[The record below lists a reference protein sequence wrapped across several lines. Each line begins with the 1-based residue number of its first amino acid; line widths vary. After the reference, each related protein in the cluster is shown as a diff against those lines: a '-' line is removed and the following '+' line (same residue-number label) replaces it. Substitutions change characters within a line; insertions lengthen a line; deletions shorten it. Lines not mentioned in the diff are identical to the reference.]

1 MHTPLNDTY
10 HLRDYRDDDL
20 VALVKY
26 ANNPRIAQFL
36 RDRFPQ
42 PYERSDAVDWIRYVR
57 EHDTRTVLAIANDE
71 ELIGNI
77 GLYQQEDVYRCSAEL
92 GYWLAEDFWGQGIA
106 TATTNAMSE
115 LAFSRSDL
123 VRIFACVFETNI
135 GSCRVL
141 EKAGFTLEGVHRRA
155 VLKDGRF
162 LGEKV
167 YGLLREEWQQ
177 RSTLPTGR

>member
-1 MHTPLNDTY
+1 MRIPLHDTY
-10 HLRDYRDDDL
+10 HLRNYRDDDL
-20 VALVKY
+20 RALVEY
-26 ANNPRIAQFL
+26 ANNTRIYQFL
-36 RDRFPQ
+36 SDRFPQ
-42 PYERSDAVDWIRYVR
+42 PYERSDALAWIRYVR
-57 EHDTRTVLAIANDE
+57 EHRAGTVLAIANHE

-92 GYWLAEDFWGQGIA
+92 GYWLGESFWDQGIA
-106 TATTNAMSE
+106 TAAVNAMSE

-141 EKAGFTLEGVHRRA
+141 EKAGFALEGVHRRA

-162 LGEKV
+162 LAEKL
-167 YGLLREEWQQ
+167 YGLLREEWQE
-177 RSTLPTGR
+177 RRTATRR